1 MFGMFYKQRK
11 LVIDGKYSNND
22 GLSTAP
28 MINKQREDKSRK
40 IE

>member
-1 MFGMFYKQRK
+1 MFYRHHK
-11 LVIDGKYSNND
+11 LVIDGKYNSNG
-22 GLSTAP
+22 GLSIAA